1 MNLIVIEN
9 FLSFFIRYL
18 KNNIKLALMFIALL
32 GFNSANAASCR
43 VGDIYSQTGWRISD
57 VSSIENGYVVGVNQF
72 SYPIDI
78 DLLSKGDGFF
88 LYSTINK
95 STNDLSVIPLD
106 TVPGLGIRWT
116 WGRYQD
122 ISNAA
127 LSPAAPGVI
136 RLNSGNTIII
146 DSQFTQESSQRKII
160 LDWVVELIVIDKKAY
175 AGGMV
180 DLSRDNFGVNIG
192 QFMKINGSLSL
203 CDTPFLMLEK
213 EFLPG
218 APLAV
223 PELPKPPTPTCQF
236 PFHSYTQNVDLPSS
250 PIMMIADNAASRDKG
265 TYGQASF
272 MLNAQNCGADTKF
285 EMYFTDNNLRGEV
298 KDYLVTTGDLAGKV
312 GLRLYAGQKGQPI
325 VFGPAPTGSTPAI
338 QPPAISEGPTP
349 EGSSFVY
356 PITAQYVRLP
366 GVSSTNV
373 TPGQL
378 NAQAVVTVVYP

>member
-1 MNLIVIEN
+1 MNLIVIKK
-9 FLSFFIRYL
+9 FISYFIRHF
-18 KNNIKLALMFIALL
+18 KKNIKLTLMFFSLL
-32 GFNSANAASCR
+32 GFNCANAASCR
-43 VGDIYSQTGWRISD
+43 VGDIYSTTGWRISD
-57 VSSIENGYVVGVNQF
+57 VNSIENGSIVGVNQF
-72 SYPIDI
+72 SYPVDI
-78 DLLSKGDGFF
+78 ESLSKDNGFF
-88 LYSTINK
+88 LYTTINK
-95 STNDLSVIPLD
+95 STSDLSVMPLD
-106 TVPGLGIRWT
+106 TVPGLGVRWT

-136 RLNSGNTIII
+136 RLGNGSTTII
-146 DSQFTQESSQRKII
+146 DSKFTQEASQRKII
-160 LDWVVELIVIDKKAY
+160 LDWVVELVIIDKKAY

-180 DLSRDNFGVNIG
+180 DLSRDDLSINIG
-192 QFMKINGSLSL
+192 QFMKINGSLST
-203 CDTPFLMLEK
+203 CNIPFLRLEK
-213 EFLPG
+213 EFFPG
-218 APLAV
+218 ATLAV

-250 PIMMIADNAASRDKG
+250 PIMMISDNAASRDKG
-265 TYGQASF
+265 AYGQAVF

-285 EMYFTDNNLRGEV
+285 EMYFTDNNVRGEV

-366 GVSSTNV
+366 GVSITDLK
-373 TPGQL
+373 PGQL